1 MERLRRNGTPHFGA
15 AGRSSGDW
23 DMKSVLRWAGRNGAA
38 VVIAGVVIGLCAPL
52 LSALARPYL
61 AVAIFVFTFGSFLKF
76 DASSIGNEASHMT
89 RNLLMVAWTTFG
101 VPLVMVAIIVL
112 ARPGPDLTQGLLFWS
127 LVPASPACVAF
138 AAILRLNVPVALLA
152 TVLGTA
158 ASPFYIPALAAFLGG
173 YRLDINPIQT
183 CLQLVFLVGGACL
196 AAIAAKRVAGV
207 FIRAN
212 PEAMTGIAVLAMFL
226 AGMGSMRGMQA
237 HLLAQPATSLEFVV
251 LAYVLLFGAE
261 LTATFLFWRYG
272 RTAALTAG
280 LISGTRTITL
290 AWVVLGDNVLPLA
303 DLFLAT
309 SMIAKYTA
317 PGLTK
322 WLLTRILAAEAVVAV
337 AATDAAGR
345 GDVAISTGRPL
356 A

>member
-1 MERLRRNGTPHFGA
+1 
-15 AGRSSGDW
+15 
-23 DMKSVLRWAGRNGAA
+23 MKSVLRWAGRNGAA
-38 VVIAGVVIGLCAPL
+38 VVIAGVVIGLCVPW

-61 AVAIFVFTFGSFLKF
+61 AIAIFIFTFGSFLKF
-76 DASSIGNEASHMT
+76 DGTSIGSEVAHMR
-89 RNLLMVAWTTFG
+89 RNLLMAVWATFG
-101 VPLVMVAIIVL
+101 VPLIMVAVIGI
-112 ARPGPDLTQGLLFWS
+112 ARPGPELAQGLLFWS

-138 AAILRLNVPVALLA
+138 AAILRLNVPIALVA

-158 ASPFYIPALAAFLGG
+158 ASPFYIPALAAFFGG
-173 YRLDINPIQT
+173 YRLDINPIET
-183 CLQLVFLVGGACL
+183 SLQLVFLVGGAFL
-196 AAIAAKRVAGV
+196 ASMAAKRLASA
-207 FIRAN
+207 FIREN

-237 HLLAQPATSLEFVV
+237 HLLAQPSTSLEFVV

-261 LTATFLFWRYG
+261 LTGTFLFWRYG

-290 AWVVLGDNVLPLA
+290 AWVVLGNNVLPLA

-309 SMIAKYTA
+309 SMVAKYTA

-322 WLLTRILAAEAVVAV
+322 WLLTRIIASEVVAAVVAV
-337 AATDAAGR
+337 PE
-345 GDVAISTGRPL
+345 TGSALSREV
-356 A
+356 